1 MAVTSATKIVL
12 DPLGRRGVALFISDT
27 GIVVGTVR
35 RARTQLRWWS
45 ALTCILTANAAL
57 AQGSVSGRV
66 TMLERPG
73 ETTTDIANTVIYLL
87 PKGQSRVATKEQRT
101 QVAMNG
107 RQFQPRVRVVTPG
120 TKIGFPNQDPFSH
133 NIFSS
138 AADATFDLGLYGTGG
153 SKDAQ
158 FKKPGAYPVYCNIHA
173 RMSAYIIVAPTP
185 WTAQAGNDGRW
196 TIERVPAGSYEATV
210 WHERAG
216 APVTLDYVLH
226 DTAGEWRII
235 NVIAEGVSD
244 LALRSTQY

>member
-1 MAVTSATKIVL
+1 
-12 DPLGRRGVALFISDT
+12 
-27 GIVVGTVR
+27 
-35 RARTQLRWWS
+35 
-45 ALTCILTANAAL
+45 
-57 AQGSVSGRV
+57 
-66 TMLERPG
+66 MLERPG

-216 APVTLDYVLH
+216 APVTLDITV
-226 DTAGEWRII
+226 TASGATAKDAQLDARGFKAKPHLNKFGKEYEASGTR
-235 NVIAEGVSD
+235 
-244 LALRSTQY
+244 Y